1 MKWLPVNRLQRG
13 MDRHRVVDF
22 TGPWDGQIV
31 ATSVHAG
38 HDIRADLQQVMI
50 LDEADRV
57 REEDPFTDEIAAA
70 VPSRA
75 ITHPSRFE
83 VDLNRPRREAVYRAP
98 EDAWGLTIWRDEVL
112 PDDLFR
118 ASLQTWDTFYTALAE
133 RLDAVAERGP
143 FVLLDV
149 HSYNHRRPG
158 PDQPAE
164 AVADNPEVNLGTGS
178 VDPSRFGGLV
188 DRFARDLADPEL
200 GCGPVDVR
208 ENVKFEGRQLAW
220 WVHDRYPRTGCVLAL
235 EFKKTFMDE
244 WTGVPDRDA
253 IACARTNLA
262 ATLPGLAGE
271 LAALS

>member
-1 MKWLPVNRLQRG
+1 MT
-13 MDRHRVVDF
+13 MDRQHVVAF
-22 TGPWDGQIV
+22 TGPWDSQVV

-38 HDIRADLQQVMI
+38 HQVRPDLAEVMI
-50 LDEADRV
+50 LPEADRF
-57 REEDPFTDEIAAA
+57 REEDPFTDQIAAA
-70 VPSRA
+70 APSRM
-75 ITHPSRFE
+75 ITPTSRFE
-83 VDLNRPRREAVYRAP
+83 VDLNRARREAVYRTP
-98 EDAWGLTIWRDEVL
+98 QDAWGLQIWRDEVL
-112 PDDLFR
+112 PEALLYE
-118 ASLQTWDTFYTALAE
+118 SLRTWDSVYAALAA

-158 PDQPAE
+158 PDQPPE
-164 AVADNPEVNLGTGS
+164 PAVDNREVNLGTGS
-178 VDPSRFGGLV
+178 VDRSRFGALV

-220 WVHDRYPRTGCVLAL
+220 WVHDRYPRIGCVLAL

-262 ATLPGLAGE
+262 AALPGLATE
-271 LAALS
+271 LAALT